1 MNFIR
6 IIDSNNNIRVIDLY
20 FFEKDK
26 VELLLEFPF
35 YLIENFDKIKG
46 NPNFT
51 VIGHIVDAQE
61 GNHLITR
68 ANTKIELKARG
79 WNALSE

>member
-1 MNFIR
+1 M
-6 IIDSNNNIRVIDLY
+6 
-20 FFEKDK
+20 
-26 VELLLEFPF
+26 
-35 YLIENFDKIKG
+35 
-46 NPNFT
+46 
-51 VIGHIVDAQE
+51 VDAQE